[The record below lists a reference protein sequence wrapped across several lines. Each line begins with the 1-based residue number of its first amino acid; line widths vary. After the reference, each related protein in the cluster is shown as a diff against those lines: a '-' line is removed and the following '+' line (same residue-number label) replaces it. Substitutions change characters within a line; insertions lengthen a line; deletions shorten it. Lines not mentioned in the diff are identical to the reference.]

1 MFFFTISGSEVNLIW
16 SQAVVLTITDVTYS
30 ASIIM
35 TSTEPRYLLA
45 NLSWLVGAIATIAQD
60 IFVLGQFAVYNY
72 QDNKA
77 RDEKLFVDE
86 VDEEEED
93 RL

>member
-1 MFFFTISGSEVNLIW
+1 M
-16 SQAVVLTITDVTYS
+16 LTSSDVTYS
-30 ASIIM
+30 ASIMM

-72 QDNKA
+72 QDKKA
-77 RDEKLFVDE
+77 REEQLFIDED
-86 VDEEEED
+86 EED
-93 RL
+93 RA

>member
-1 MFFFTISGSEVNLIW
+1 M
-16 SQAVVLTITDVTYS
+16 LTILDVTYS
-30 ASIIM
+30 ASIMM

-72 QDNKA
+72 QDKKA
-77 RDEKLFVDE
+77 REEQLFIDED
-86 VDEEEED
+86 EED
-93 RL
+93 RA

>member
-1 MFFFTISGSEVNLIW
+1 M
-16 SQAVVLTITDVTYS
+16 LTIADVTYS
-30 ASIIM
+30 ASIMM

-72 QDNKA
+72 QDKKA
-77 RDEKLFVDE
+77 REEQLFIDED
-86 VDEEEED
+86 EED
-93 RL
+93 RA

>member
-1 MFFFTISGSEVNLIW
+1 VSTVNILTIS
-16 SQAVVLTITDVTYS
+16 DVTYS
-30 ASIIM
+30 ASIMM

-72 QDNKA
+72 QDKKA
-77 RDEKLFVDE
+77 REEQLFIDED
-86 VDEEEED
+86 EED
-93 RL
+93 RA